1 MSPQP
6 PTPEASG
13 QAFERSLPD
22 LTATVVALFADAAV
36 ADAEGVPELMMA
48 FLPRFAA
55 IDEEIL
61 AHLPP
66 ALVPPLR
73 EPDREALIEEF
84 NVRQLLLVLEQARQD
99 NPDLAAQVEDI
110 RYAQRQIEA
119 GRRLR
124 EAMDRT
130 GDLVATLRTHL
141 CEQVEEKMAGLVAR
155 LSSLDQETL
164 SEMDLPPVLRA
175 PLCLPQ
181 PGTN

>member
-6 PTPEASG
+6 PTPEAPG
-13 QAFERSLPD
+13 QALERSLPD
-22 LTATVVALFADAAV
+22 LAATVVALFADAA
-36 ADAEGVPELMMA
+36 AASAEGVPESMMA
-48 FLPRFAA
+48 LLPRLAA

-84 NVRQLLLVLEQARQD
+84 NCRQLLLMLEQAHQD
-99 NPDLAAQVEDI
+99 DPDLAAQVADL
-110 RYAQRQIEA
+110 RHAQRQIEA

-130 GDLVATLRTHL
+130 GDLVATLRTYL
-141 CEQVEEKMAGLVAR
+141 RERVEEKMAGLVSR

-164 SEMDLPPVLRA
+164 SDMELPAILRA